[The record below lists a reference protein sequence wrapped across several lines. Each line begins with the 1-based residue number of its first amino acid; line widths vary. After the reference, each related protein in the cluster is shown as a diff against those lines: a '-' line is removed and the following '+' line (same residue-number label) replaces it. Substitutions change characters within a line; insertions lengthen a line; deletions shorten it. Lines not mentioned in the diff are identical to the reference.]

1 MKLLSGMFNTNNLFF
16 LSFFL
21 CFFFCVGLGGE
32 YSWPSHRSREVAL
45 PARSKLFVEKKP
57 TLSQHALSILF
68 FFL

>member
-45 PARSKLFVEKKP
+45 PARSKLFVEKNL
-57 TLSQHALSILF
+57 LSHNMHSQYF
-68 FFL
+68 FFS